1 MAIYTA
7 LTRNMNFGFKRHNGL
22 RFVLQGMPTLQK
34 YRNQHLSARA
44 ESHEVKTLL
53 CSGRLSLVINCSFSL
68 FSIIPE
74 PY

>member
-34 YRNQHLSARA
+34 YRNQHLSARKRCY
-44 ESHEVKTLL
+44 V
-53 CSGRLSLVINCSFSL
+53 VVD
-68 FSIIPE
+68 
-74 PY
+74 